1 MRFLLILLFSPLIIH
16 SQSILLNGS
25 FEEVNICEEHKAK
38 CSPAGWFFVR
48 QISAQGFFTTNK
60 LEGTDGNNYL
70 GILTASAASNYRHYW
85 QTQLLCPIQKG
96 KKYTITFRIS
106 SNEIGPNLNY
116 IGLLLSNKFIYSE
129 LDTLIQSDSAIS
141 LIEAKVKRLKHNWFE
156 IEKSFI
162 AEHNATHLIVGNF
175 STQSNQE
182 ILQQLS
188 LVKNYLILVDAINL
202 KSSTPCNEE
211 QAISLEIRNTI
222 KRHLTVKVPE
232 NQPVQI
238 IREDSIKN
246 EVKKPVE
253 KIVIQNIL
261 FDLNSFRL
269 KNESLLDIYRS
280 RISKIK
286 IGRVLVLGFTDDSG
300 SPQFN
305 QELSTKR
312 AEEVARVLSER
323 FFIAPAKVQA
333 EGRGIS
339 REFNEKEKNRRVEIL
354 IFEE

>member
-1 MRFLLILLFSPLIIH
+1 MRLLLLFMFSPLLIQ

-60 LEGTDGNNYL
+60 LEGTEGNNYL
-70 GILTASAASNYRHYW
+70 GILTASAESSYRHYW
-85 QTQLLCPIQKG
+85 QTRLLCPILKG
-96 KKYTITFRIS
+96 KKYTVTLRIS
-106 SNEIGPNLNY
+106 SNEVGPNLNY
-116 IGLLLSNKFIYSE
+116 IGLLPSNNFIYSE
-129 LDTLIQSDSAIS
+129 LDTLIQTDSAIS
-141 LIEAKVKRLKHNWFE
+141 LLGAKVKRLKHNWFE

-162 AEHNATHLIVGNF
+162 AEQNATHLILGNF

-202 KSSTPCNEE
+202 NSSEPCNEK
-211 QAISLEIRNTI
+211 QAIGLQIRNTV
-222 KRHLTVKVPE
+222 KRHLTVKAPE
-232 NQPVQI
+232 NEPIKI
-238 IREDSIKN
+238 IRKDSIKS
-246 EVKKPVE
+246 EEKKPIE
-253 KIVIQNIL
+253 TIVIQNIL

-269 KNESLLDIYRS
+269 KNEILLDIYKS

-312 AEEVARVLSER
+312 AEEVARVLCER
-323 FFIAPAKVQA
+323 FLIAPAKIQA

-354 IFEE
+354 IFE

>member
-1 MRFLLILLFSPLIIH
+1 MRALLLLTFLPLYIQ

-38 CSPAGWFFVR
+38 CSPVGWFFVR

-60 LEGTDGNNYL
+60 LEGTEGNNYL
-70 GILTASAASNYRHYW
+70 GILTASAESNYRHYW
-85 QTQLLCPIQKG
+85 QTRLLCPILKG
-96 KKYTITFRIS
+96 KKYTVTLRIS
-106 SNEIGPNLNY
+106 SNEVGPNLNY
-116 IGLLLSNKFIYSE
+116 IGLLLSNNFIYSE
-129 LDTLIQSDSAIS
+129 LDTLIQSDATIG
-141 LIEAKVKRLKHNWFE
+141 LIGAKVKRLKHNWFE
-156 IEKSFI
+156 VEKSFI
-162 AEHNATHLIVGNF
+162 AEQNATHLVLGNF
-175 STQSNQE
+175 SSQSNQE
-182 ILQQLS
+182 ILKRVS
-188 LVKNYLILVDAINL
+188 LFKNYLILVDAINL
-202 KSSTPCNEE
+202 RSSESCNEE

-232 NQPVQI
+232 NEPIKI
-238 IREDSIKN
+238 IRKDSIQTEEKQ
-246 EVKKPVE
+246 PVE

-269 KNESLLDIYRS
+269 KNETLLDIYKS
-280 RISKIK
+280 RINKIK

-300 SPQFN
+300 SSQFN

-323 FFIAPAKVQA
+323 FLIAPAKIQA

-339 REFNEKEKNRRVEIL
+339 REFSEKEKNRRVEIL